1 MKGIENIIT
10 VDDKTIVN
18 SMEKVFKEELV
29 EMEEELNALYVKY
42 SVKNSTLLLD
52 KVSAGVC
59 PGEETLKDL
68 EDMEY
73 LEQNIEKLRAYLR
86 DLAMKK
92 I

>member
-42 SVKNSTLLLD
+42 SVKNT
-52 KVSAGVC
+52 
-59 PGEETLKDL
+59 
-68 EDMEY
+68 
-73 LEQNIEKLRAYLR
+73 
-86 DLAMKK
+86 
-92 I
+92 